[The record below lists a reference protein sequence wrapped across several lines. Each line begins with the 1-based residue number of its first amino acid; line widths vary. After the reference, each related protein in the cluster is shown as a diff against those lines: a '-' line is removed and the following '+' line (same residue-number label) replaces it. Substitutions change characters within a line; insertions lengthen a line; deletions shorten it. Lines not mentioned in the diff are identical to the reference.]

1 MIFGSGSILA
11 GTSSGI
17 EPIFALKYQRRS
29 KSLSGETFD
38 VHHPLAVERSRKLR
52 AGAKMGSDAFVTAHE
67 IDPSFR
73 VMLQGRIQR
82 HIDSSISS
90 TVNLPETATED
101 DVEQI
106 FLQAWRVGCKGIT
119 VYREG
124 SREGILLSGQF
135 RK

>member
-1 MIFGSGSILA
+1 VPPVGSGAILA

-17 EPIFALKYQRRS
+17 EPIFALKYRRRS
-29 KSLSGETFD
+29 KSLSGGTFD
-38 VHHPLAVERSRKLR
+38 VHHPLAVQRRKNL
-52 AGAKMGSDAFVTAHE
+52 GGDGKVPDAFVTAHE

-73 VMLQGRIQR
+73 VQLQGKIQR
-82 HIDSSISS
+82 HVDSSISS
-90 TVNLPETATED
+90 TVNLSETATED

-106 FLQAWRVGCKGIT
+106 FLQAWRAGCKGIT

-124 SREGILLSGQF
+124 SREGILLSEQP